1 MIDLGEHQ
9 YPGNQRWGIHA
20 SHPHHPGCWC
30 AQQQEAVRA
39 ELIRMVGPTAAD
51 HLLADH
57 NLRIELT
64 DDAR

>member
-1 MIDLGEHQ
+1 MTAPDQ
-9 YPGNQRWGIHA
+9 YPGNQRWGIHT
-20 SHPHHPGCWC
+20 SNPHTNCWC
-30 AQQQEAVRA
+30 AQQQDAVRN
-39 ELIRMVGPTAAD
+39 ELVRMVGPTAAD